1 MRSPTGRIAQT
12 VIRDQPRTYFHSP
25 EMGATRAAD
34 LISGRASEGA
44 RPRCPVLRGAQA
56 PKGRIHLC
64 DGTIHRA
71 KPLDDRARLGLAGLG
86 PRAAPMGEGEGQPLA
101 TAPSGTTPS
110 VA

>member
-1 MRSPTGRIAQT
+1 M
-12 VIRDQPRTYFHSP
+12 
-25 EMGATRAAD
+25 
-34 LISGRASEGA
+34 
-44 RPRCPVLRGAQA
+44 LRGAQA